1 MNKDIKVLIAYNI
14 PIKGNKKFEEQE
26 SSTTSDGFDIE
37 ASELSA
43 IEEYE
48 VIKEI
53 LTSQGL
59 KAYSLNMMDDIDKLI
74 QVLTNEQI
82 DVVFNFV
89 ESVENDST
97 KEMYVAGLFELLKIP
112 YTGCKPT
119 TLGLCLNKHRAKLI
133 LRGAGF
139 NVPNWRLYENPNKL
153 LFNSPINFPVIVK
166 PSREDASIGI
176 NKNSVVYDE
185 IELKKQV
192 EFLYE
197 KFKQSILVEEFIDGR
212 EINSAIF
219 GDKHK
224 IALPLSEIDFSTLPE
239 ELPKIVTYDGKW
251 IKESVYYKGTIPIC
265 PAPIDQELEVEIK
278 NIALAATELFDCRDY
293 CRVDLRIDKNN
304 VPYILEINPNPDLS
318 IDAGFARAAK
328 VYGLNYDELLLR
340 LIEFALERR

>member
-14 PIKGNKKFEEQE
+14 PINGYKKFEEQE
-26 SSTTSDGFDIE
+26 SSTTSVGLDFE
-37 ASELSA
+37 ASEISD
-43 IEEYE
+43 
-48 VIKEI
+48 IKEFEEIKENLI
-53 LTSQGL
+53 LQGL
-59 KAYSLNMMDDIDKLI
+59 KVYSLNMMDDIDKLI

-112 YTGCKPT
+112 YTGCKPI

-139 NVPNWRLYENPNKL
+139 NVPNWRLYKNPNKL
-153 LFNSPINFPVIVK
+153 IFNSPINFPVIVK
-166 PSREDASIGI
+166 PSHEDASIGI
-176 NKNSVVYDE
+176 NENSVVYDE

-197 KFKQSILVEEFIDGR
+197 KFKQPILVEEFIDGR
-212 EINSAIF
+212 EINSAIL
-219 GDKHK
+219 GDKLK
-224 IALPLSEIDFSTLPE
+224 IALPLSEIDFSNLPE

-251 IKESVYYKGTIPIC
+251 KKESVYYKGTIPIC
-265 PAPIDQELEVEIK
+265 PAQIEQELEVKIK
-278 NIALAATELFDCRDY
+278 RIALAATELFECRDY

-318 IDAGFARAAK
+318 INAGFARAAK
-328 VYGLNYDELLLR
+328 AYGLNYDELLLR

>member
-14 PIKGNKKFEEQE
+14 PINGYKKFEEQE
-26 SSTTSDGFDIE
+26 SSTTSVGLDIE
-37 ASELSA
+37 ASEISD
-43 IEEYE
+43 
-48 VIKEI
+48 IKEFEEIKENLI
-53 LTSQGL
+53 LQGL
-59 KAYSLNMMDDIDKLI
+59 KVYSLNIMDDIDKLI

-139 NVPNWRLYENPNKL
+139 NVPNWRLYKNPNKL
-153 LFNSPINFPVIVK
+153 IFNSPINFPVIVK
-166 PSREDASIGI
+166 PSHEDASIGI
-176 NKNSVVYDE
+176 NENSVVYDE

-197 KFKQSILVEEFIDGR
+197 KFKQPILVEEFIDGR
-212 EINSAIF
+212 EINSAIL
-219 GDKHK
+219 GDKLK
-224 IALPLSEIDFSTLPE
+224 IALPLSEIDFSNLPE

-251 IKESVYYKGTIPIC
+251 KKESVYYKGTIPIC
-265 PAPIDQELEVEIK
+265 PAQIEQELEVKIK
-278 NIALAATELFDCRDY
+278 RIALAATELFECRDY

-318 IDAGFARAAK
+318 INAGFARAAK
-328 VYGLNYDELLLR
+328 AYGLNYDELLLR

>member
-14 PIKGNKKFEEQE
+14 PINGYKKFEEQE
-26 SSTTSDGFDIE
+26 SSTTSVGLDFEG
-37 ASELSA
+37 SEISD
-43 IEEYE
+43 
-48 VIKEI
+48 IKEFEEIKENLI
-53 LTSQGL
+53 LQGL
-59 KAYSLNMMDDIDKLI
+59 KVYSLNMMDDIDKLI

-139 NVPNWRLYENPNKL
+139 NVPNWRLYKNPNKL
-153 LFNSPINFPVIVK
+153 IFNSPINFPVIVK
-166 PSREDASIGI
+166 PSHEDASIGI
-176 NKNSVVYDE
+176 NENSVVYDE

-197 KFKQSILVEEFIDGR
+197 KFKQPILVEEFIDGR
-212 EINSAIF
+212 EINSAIL
-219 GDKHK
+219 GDKLK
-224 IALPLSEIDFSTLPE
+224 IALPLSEIDFSNLPE

-251 IKESVYYKGTIPIC
+251 KKESVYYKGTIPIC
-265 PAPIDQELEVEIK
+265 PAQIEQELEVKIK
-278 NIALAATELFDCRDY
+278 RIALAATELFECRDY

-318 IDAGFARAAK
+318 INAGFARAAK
-328 VYGLNYDELLLR
+328 AYGLNYDELLLR